1 MQETTL
7 LKEKYRLLLPYLD
20 EKRKRLYLAS
30 EVIGMGRGGL
40 KIVASLTKLSRVT
53 LIAGTKELLSNSK
66 ELNDDTVVDNGEI
79 RKKGGGRKKVVDVN
93 VAIVDKL
100 KELVTPYTVGD
111 PMRALL
117 WTSKSTRKLADELN
131 FFGFNVSYNV
141 VNRILQSEGF
151 SLQSNKKTN
160 EGGTHQDRDL
170 QFQHINNKSLEF
182 IAKNEAV
189 ISVDCKKKEL
199 IGGFKNNGR
208 EWAKKGQAEEVNV
221 YDFQSLS
228 IGKAVPYGVY
238 DINKNEGWVSVG
250 VNYDTAQFAVSSIRN
265 WWIEMGEKQYVS
277 TKRIYINADGG
288 GSNSSR
294 SRLWKVELQKFAT
307 EINKEIHVS
316 HFPPGT
322 SKWNKIE
329 HRMFSYISMNWR
341 AKPLVSF
348 EVIINLISA
357 TKTKKGLKINSKLD
371 ETIYEKGI
379 KISDKELKKIVIE
392 KNQFHGEW
400 NYIIKPEK

>member
-117 WTSKSTRKLADELN
+117 WTSKSTRKLADELI

-265 WWIEMGEKQYVS
+265 WWIEMGEKQYVN

>member
-1 MQETTL
+1 MKDDTL

-20 EKRKRLYLAS
+20 EKRKRLYLSS

-40 KIVASLTKLSRVT
+40 KKVSDLANISRVT

-66 ELNDDTVVDNGEI
+66 EITDDIIDRRI
-79 RKKGGGRKKVVDVN
+79 RKKGGGRKKAVDIDT
-93 VAIVDKL
+93 AIVDNL
-100 KELVTPYTVGD
+100 NELVNPYTVGD

-117 WTSKSTRKLADELN
+117 WTSKSTRKLAEELKEQ
-131 FFGFNVSYNV
+131 GFNVSYNV
-141 VNRILQSEGF
+141 VNRLLQSEGY

-170 QFQHINNKSLEF
+170 QFQYINNKSLEF
-182 IAKNEAV
+182 MAKNEAV

-199 IGGFKNNGR
+199 VGEFKNNGR
-208 EWAKKGQAEEVNV
+208 EWAKKGQAEDVNV

-265 WWIEMGEKQYVS
+265 WWTEMGKKQYEA
-277 TKRIYINADGG
+277 TKKIYINADGG

-329 HRMFSYISMNWR
+329 HRMFSFISMNWR

-348 EVIINLISA
+348 EVIVNLISA
-357 TKTKKGLKINSKLD
+357 TSTKNGLIINSKLD
-371 ETIYEKGI
+371 EKEYAKGI
-379 KISDKELKKIVIE
+379 KISDKEMKEISID

-400 NYIIKPEK
+400 NYIIKP

>member
-1 MQETTL
+1 MKDDDL

-20 EKRKRLYLAS
+20 ERRKRLYLSS

-40 KIVASLTKLSRVT
+40 KKVSEMTNISRVT
-53 LIAGTKELLSNSK
+53 LIAGTKELFSNSK
-66 ELNDDTVVDNGEI
+66 EPTDGININGI
-79 RKKGGGRKKVVDVN
+79 RKKGGGRKKVVDIETE
-93 VAIVDKL
+93 IVDKL
-100 KELVTPYTVGD
+100 NELVNPYTVGD

-117 WTSKSTRKLADELN
+117 WTSKSTRKLADELKEL
-131 FFGFNVSYNV
+131 GFNVSYNV
-141 VNRILQSEGF
+141 VNRLLQSEGY

-170 QFQHINNKSLEF
+170 QFQYINNKSLAF

-199 IGGFKNNGR
+199 VGEFKNNGR
-208 EWAKKGQAEEVNV
+208 EWAKTGQAEEVNV

-238 DINKNEGWVSVG
+238 DVNRNEGWVSVG

-265 WWIEMGEKQYVS
+265 WWFEMGKKQYEA

-329 HRMFSYISMNWR
+329 HRMFSFISMNWR

-348 EVIINLISA
+348 EVIVNLISG
-357 TKTKKGLKINSKLD
+357 TRTKKGLMINSKLD
-371 ETIYEKGI
+371 ETKYEKGI
-379 KISDKELKKIVIE
+379 KISDKEMKEISID

-400 NYIIKPEK
+400 NYIIKP

>member
-1 MQETTL
+1 MKDDAL

-20 EKRKRLYLAS
+20 EKRKRLYLSS

-40 KIVASLTKLSRVT
+40 KKVSELTNISRVT
-53 LIAGTKELLSNSK
+53 LIAGTKELFSNSK
-66 ELNDDTVVDNGEI
+66 EPTDDSNISGI
-79 RKKGGGRKKVVDVN
+79 RKKGGGRKKA
-93 VAIVDKL
+93 VAIETEIVDKL
-100 KELVTPYTVGD
+100 NELVNPYTVGD

-117 WTSKSTRKLADELN
+117 WTSKSTRKLADELKDL
-131 FFGFNVSYNV
+131 GFNVSYNV
-141 VNRILQSEGF
+141 VNRLLQSEGY

-170 QFQHINNKSLEF
+170 QFQYINNKSLEF
-182 IAKNEAV
+182 ISKNEVV

-199 IGGFKNNGR
+199 VGEFKNNGR

-238 DINKNEGWVSVG
+238 DVNRNEGWVSVG

-265 WWIEMGEKQYVS
+265 WWIEMGKKQYEA

-329 HRMFSYISMNWR
+329 HRMFSFISMNWR

-348 EVIINLISA
+348 EVIVNLISG
-357 TKTKKGLKINSKLD
+357 TSTKKGLMINSKLD
-371 ETIYEKGI
+371 ETEYEKGI
-379 KISDKELKKIVIE
+379 KISDKEMKEIIID

-400 NYIIKPEK
+400 NYIIKP

>member
-1 MQETTL
+1 MKDDAL

-20 EKRKRLYLAS
+20 EKRKRLYLSS

-40 KIVASLTKLSRVT
+40 KKVSELTNISRVT
-53 LIAGTKELLSNSK
+53 LIAGTKELFSNSK
-66 ELNDDTVVDNGEI
+66 EPTDDSNISGI
-79 RKKGGGRKKVVDVN
+79 RKKGGGRKKA
-93 VAIVDKL
+93 VAIETEIVDKL
-100 KELVTPYTVGD
+100 NELVNPYTVGD

-117 WTSKSTRKLADELN
+117 WTSKSTRKLADELKDL
-131 FFGFNVSYNV
+131 GFNVSYNV
-141 VNRILQSEGF
+141 VNRLLQSEGY

-170 QFQHINNKSLEF
+170 QFQYINNKSLEF
-182 IAKNEAV
+182 ISKNEVV

-199 IGGFKNNGR
+199 VGEFKNNGR
-208 EWAKKGQAEEVNV
+208 EWAKKGQTEEVNV

-238 DINKNEGWVSVG
+238 DVNRNEGWVSVG

-265 WWIEMGEKQYVS
+265 WWIEMGKKQYEA

-329 HRMFSYISMNWR
+329 HRMFSFISMNWR

-348 EVIINLISA
+348 EVIVNLISG
-357 TKTKKGLKINSKLD
+357 TSTKKGLMINSKLD
-371 ETIYEKGI
+371 ETEYEKGI
-379 KISDKELKKIVIE
+379 KISDKEMKEIIID

-400 NYIIKPEK
+400 NYIIKP

>member
-1 MQETTL
+1 MKDDDL

-20 EKRKRLYLAS
+20 EKRKRLYLSS

-40 KIVASLTKLSRVT
+40 KKVSEMTNISRVT
-53 LIAGTKELLSNSK
+53 LIAGTKELFSNSK
-66 ELNDDTVVDNGEI
+66 EPTDDINISGI
-79 RKKGGGRKKVVDVN
+79 RKKGGGRKKAVEIETE
-93 VAIVDKL
+93 IVDKL
-100 KELVTPYTVGD
+100 NELVNPYTVGD
-111 PMRALL
+111 PMRVLL
-117 WTSKSTRKLADELN
+117 WTSKSTRKLADELKEL
-131 FFGFNVSYNV
+131 GFNVSYNV
-141 VNRILQSEGF
+141 VNRLLQSEGY

-160 EGGTHQDRDL
+160 EGGAHQDRDL
-170 QFQHINNKSLEF
+170 QFQYINNKSLEF

-199 IGGFKNNGR
+199 VGEFKNNGR

-238 DINKNEGWVSVG
+238 DVSRNEGWVSVG

-265 WWIEMGEKQYVS
+265 WWIEMGKKQYEDS
-277 TKRIYINADGG
+277 KRIYINADGG

-329 HRMFSYISMNWR
+329 HRMFSFITMNWR

-348 EVIINLISA
+348 EVIVNLISG
-357 TKTKKGLKINSKLD
+357 TSTKKGLMINSKLD
-371 ETIYEKGI
+371 ETKYEKGI
-379 KISDKELKKIVIE
+379 KISDKEMKEIIID

-400 NYIIKPEK
+400 NYIIKP